1 MTFCKK
7 CVHKTDRKSLMQKFV
22 ADSDLSF
29 LNVGLKVVPLSVERG
44 RGGGGTGTLKS
55 LQHRASVRTTQ
66 STPDGGNKSN
76 IKGEWRF
83 RYKGGGGGY
92 RE

>member
-1 MTFCKK
+1 MTFCNK

-44 RGGGGTGTLKS
+44 R
-55 LQHRASVRTTQ
+55 R
-66 STPDGGNKSN
+66 
-76 IKGEWRF
+76 
-83 RYKGGGGGY
+83 GGGGGGGGGGDWY
-92 RE
+92 SKEPSTKIFGKDDTVHT

>member
-1 MTFCKK
+1 MTFCNK

-44 RGGGGTGTLKS
+44 RRGGGDGYSKEP
-55 LQHRASVRTTQ
+55 
-66 STPDGGNKSN
+66 STKIFGKDDTVHT
-76 IKGEWRF
+76 
-83 RYKGGGGGY
+83 
-92 RE
+92 

>member
-1 MTFCKK
+1 MTFCNK

-44 RGGGGTGTLKS
+44 RRGGGDCYSKEP
-55 LQHRASVRTTQ
+55 
-66 STPDGGNKSN
+66 STKIFGKDDTVHT
-76 IKGEWRF
+76 
-83 RYKGGGGGY
+83 
-92 RE
+92 

>member
-1 MTFCKK
+1 MTFCNK

-44 RGGGGTGTLKS
+44 RRGGGDWYSKEP
-55 LQHRASVRTTQ
+55 
-66 STPDGGNKSN
+66 STKIFGKDDTVHT
-76 IKGEWRF
+76 
-83 RYKGGGGGY
+83 
-92 RE
+92 